1 MNRPGKLNSRIPD
14 IDHIS
19 DLNTILFI
27 VIISLVLQIKLQ
39 KTLETDALVSFVLF
53 LSLFKKK

>member
-53 LSLFKKK
+53 LSLF